1 MRRCGGMLRALSI
14 AAIPGNTDLAAAL
27 AAALTATSLAA
38 ASLAA
43 ASLAAASLAAASLAA
58 ILLDVHLEEEVQ
70 ERGGVHVEE

>member
-1 MRRCGGMLRALSI
+1 MRRCGGLLRALSI

-43 ASLAAASLAAASLAA
+43 ASLAAASLAA

-70 ERGGVHVEE
+70 ERGGLHVEE

>member
-1 MRRCGGMLRALSI
+1 MLRALSI

-43 ASLAAASLAAASLAA
+43 ASLAAASLAA

>member
-1 MRRCGGMLRALSI
+1 VRRCGGMLRALSI

-43 ASLAAASLAAASLAA
+43 ASLAAASLAA